1 MTGVRIHLPA
11 ALRDLVPGTGFV
23 VVDAASVPE
32 ALEALVER
40 YPDLG
45 RMLFSDPGV
54 LRPHVNVFVESGETG
69 ARADEGPLGEG
80 DEIRIVPSIAGG

>member
-1 MTGVRIHLPA
+1 MKAVRIHLPA
-11 ALRDLVPGTGFV
+11 ALRDLVPDTGSV

-32 ALEALVER
+32 ALEALADR

-45 RMLFSDPGV
+45 RMLFSDAGV
-54 LRPHVNVFVESGETG
+54 LRPHVNVFVESGNAG
-69 ARADEGPLGEG
+69 ARADETLLGEG